1 MSTLDE
7 TQVSLRFFGDD
18 LDPDE
23 ITRLLGAT
31 PTESC
36 RKGDILPLWPDRTR
50 IAKEGSWR
58 RRAPGRMP
66 GDLEAQIF
74 EVLSGL
80 TQDMAVWEALSA
92 RYRPDIFCGLFMAT
106 GNDEFT
112 LSHAVLDALSRRG
125 LKLRVDLYGHT
136 ED

>member
-18 LDPDE
+18 LDPDD
-23 ITRLLGAT
+23 ITRLLGAA

-58 RRAPGRMP
+58 LRAPARVP
-66 GDLEAQIF
+66 GDVEAQIF
-74 EVLSGL
+74 ELLSGL
-80 TQDMAVWEALSA
+80 TQDMDVWKDLGR
-92 RYRPDIFCGLFMAT
+92 RYQPDVFCGLFMAT
-106 GNDEFT
+106 GSDEFT
-112 LSHAVLDALSRRG
+112 LSNAVLDALSRRG
-125 LKLRVDLYGHT
+125 LRLRLDLYDHV
-136 ED
+136 EE